1 MKNLILVNH
10 IKFDL
15 LKILVL
21 GCSGLIGRAI
31 LEKSS
36 KFFDVI
42 GTYNK
47 NTIEISGIKLISIKL
62 PQHIDQLCSLIRS
75 EKPDIVIDTIA
86 NSNPEFCEL
95 NKEQTY
101 KLHVESFNEICSVCS
116 KTNSKLIFISSDYVF
131 DGKKGNY
138 SENDETSPLNYYG
151 VTKVLAEKNVLK
163 YSKNVI
169 IRTSLVYGW
178 NPKAKFLNF
187 VLDNLRE
194 EKTIS
199 VYDNIFSPTLLD
211 ELTEA
216 IIKII
221 SSNVSGIFHVVGSSC
236 VSKFYFAK
244 LIAKKF
250 KMNEELIKSLSIHDS
265 NLKIQ
270 IPKNTCLD
278 NTKIK
283 NTFGITF
290 STIEEGLAKVYF
302 QSQLTKSN

>member
-1 MKNLILVNH
+1 M
-10 IKFDL
+10 
-15 LKILVL
+15 KILVL
-21 GCSGLIGRAI
+21 GCSGLIGKAI

-42 GTYNK
+42 GTYSK
-47 NTIEISGIKLISIKL
+47 NIIETSGIKLVSIKL
-62 PQHIDQLCSLIRS
+62 PQHIEQLCSLIQS

-101 KLHVESFNEICSVCS
+101 KLHVESFKEICSVCS

-138 SENDETSPLNYYG
+138 SENDEANPINYYG
-151 VTKVLAEKNVLK
+151 ITKVLAEKNVLK
-163 YSKNVI
+163 HSKNVV

-187 VLDNLRE
+187 VLDNLRK
-194 EKTIS
+194 EKTIF

-216 IIKII
+216 IIKIML
-221 SSNVSGIFHVVGSSC
+221 SNISGIFHVVGSSC

-250 KMNEELIKSLSIHDS
+250 KMNEDLIKSLPIHNS
-265 NLKIQ
+265 NLKFQ

-283 NTFGITF
+283 NTFGIPF
-290 STIEEGLAKVYF
+290 STIEEGLAKTYL
-302 QSQLTKSN
+302 QSQLAKSN